1 MFRGLILLIGA
12 ALVVVPNIVCA
23 LETVR
28 VVVLPFEV
36 HSVKDLSYMETEIPG
51 IIKKHLKQ
59 AGAVV
64 VDLELPPEFSWGKM
78 ASGIDG
84 IRNLGIQGG
93 ADYVVWGSL
102 TWIGQQF
109 SMDAKLI
116 KAFGKEPPSVFFAEG
131 KSIEHLLGTVK
142 KLTDKI
148 SLRLFKRE
156 TVTEVLIA
164 GNKRIESDAIK
175 RVIKTAPGDILLA
188 KNLSDDLKAVYS
200 MGYFD
205 DIRIEAADG
214 AAGKIITFKVKEK
227 PTVRKINLKGNKRI
241 KDEDIREVLTIRT
254 GSILNINRIHDGIES
269 IKGLYREKNYHNV
282 QVAYDIQQR
291 EHNQADL
298 KFVIEEGEKVRIKS
312 IIFEGNSAYK
322 DKKLKKMMETSEKGF
337 FSWVT
342 ESGDLSREEL
352 SQDRA
357 KLAAFYHNN
366 GYIQAK
372 VGEPSIEFK
381 DNWIYITIKI
391 LEGPQFKVGNV
402 DLVGDLIFP
411 KQELLEKVK
420 IAQETFFGREV
431 VRNDVLVLTDFYS
444 DEGYAYAE
452 ITPKIHKDIDN
463 LKVDINYN
471 ITKNKQVYF
480 ETIRIS
486 GNTKTR
492 DKVIRRELKVFE
504 QELYSGRGLKRGIR
518 NLYRLDYFEDIKVDT
533 LKGSSD
539 DKMNLKID
547 VTEKATGTF
556 TFGAGYSSVEN
567 AFIEVAVTQRN
578 LFGRG
583 QTLRLTTKLG
593 GRTTKYD
600 ISFTEPWLF
609 DIPLSAGFDLYKW
622 ETDYDTYDK
631 DAVGGAVRC
640 SYPIFYHTRAYV
652 TYEYENADIK
662 DVAADASNST
672 LDLEGETV
680 VTSSLT
686 TRLGYDS
693 RNRIFNATEGQNHS
707 ISLEYSGL
715 GGDIGFTKILAE
727 TGWFIPLYKSLVGF
741 FHAETGY
748 VAEHSGKILPDWER
762 FYLGGINS
770 VRGFDWRD
778 ISPTEINRNGYLTKI
793 GGDKFIQFNVET
805 KFPLAKD
812 KGLWG
817 VVFVDAGDVYNND
830 EDLDLTDLR
839 KSTGLGVRW
848 YSPMGPLR
856 LEYGYV
862 LDPVE
867 GEERGGR
874 WEFTMGGAF

>member
-1 MFRGLILLIGA
+1 MYRGLILLISA
-12 ALVVVPNIVCA
+12 ILVIVPNIVCA

-36 HSVKDLSYMETEIPG
+36 HSVKDLSYMKAEIPG

-64 VDLELPPEFSWGKM
+64 VDSELPPEFSWGKM

-84 IRNLGIQGG
+84 IRNLGVQGG

-116 KAFGKEPPSVFFAEG
+116 KTFGKEPPSVYFAEG

-148 SLRLFKRE
+148 SKRLFKRE

-188 KNLSDDLKAVYS
+188 KNLSNDLKAVYS

-205 DIRIEAADG
+205 DIRIEATDG

-227 PTVRKINLKGNKRI
+227 PTVRKIHLKGNKQI
-241 KDEDIREVLTIRT
+241 KDEDIRKVLTVRT
-254 GSILNINRIHDGIES
+254 GSILNMNRIHDGVEQIEN
-269 IKGLYREKNYHNV
+269 LYRGKNYHNV
-282 QVAYDIQQR
+282 QVAYDVHQR

-298 KFVIEEGEKVRIKS
+298 KFVIKEGEKVRIKS
-312 IIFEGNSAYK
+312 IIFEGNSAYR
-322 DKKLKKMMETSEKGF
+322 DKKLKKMMETTEKGF
-337 FSWVT
+337 FSWIT
-342 ESGDLSREEL
+342 ESGDLSREDL
-352 SQDRA
+352 SQDTA
-357 KLAAFYHNN
+357 KLSAFYHNN

-391 LEGPQFKVGNV
+391 VEGPQFKVGYV
-402 DLVGDLIFP
+402 DLAGDLIFP
-411 KQELLEKVK
+411 KQELLEKLQ
-420 IAQETFFGREV
+420 ITQETFFNREV
-431 VRNDVLVLTDFYS
+431 VRNDVLALIDFYS

-452 ITPKIHKDIDN
+452 ATPKIEQDFDKLN
-463 LKVDINYN
+463 VN
-471 ITKNKQVYF
+471 IIYDVKKNKQVYF
-480 ETIRIS
+480 EAINIS

-533 LKGSSD
+533 LKGSAD
-539 DKMNLKID
+539 DKMILNID
-547 VTEKATGTF
+547 VTEKATGSF
-556 TFGAGYSSVEN
+556 TFGAGYSSVER
-567 AFIEVAVTQRN
+567 AFFMASIVQRN

-583 QTLRLTTKLG
+583 QTLGVRTELG

-609 DIPLSAGFDLYKW
+609 DIPLSAGFNIYKF
-622 ETDYDTYDK
+622 ERDYDTYDK
-631 DAVGGAVRC
+631 DAYGGGVRFG
-640 SYPIFYHTRAYV
+640 YPVFDYTRAYLE
-652 TYEYENADIK
+652 YEYENAELTN
-662 DVAADASNST
+662 VAVDAPSSI
-672 LDLEGETV
+672 LDLEEETV

-686 TRLGYDS
+686 TKLIYDS
-693 RNRIFNATEGQNHS
+693 KNRFFNATEGQEHR

-727 TGWFIPLYKSLVGF
+727 TGWLFPLHKNLVGF
-741 FHAETGY
+741 LHAKTGY

-762 FYLGGINS
+762 FYLGGIHS
-770 VRGFDWRD
+770 VRGYGWRD
-778 ISPTEINRNGYLTKI
+778 ISPKEINRNGYQTKV
-793 GGDKFIQFNVET
+793 GGDKFIQFNVEA

-817 VVFVDAGDVYNND
+817 VVFVDAGNVYNND

-839 KSTGLGVRW
+839 KSAGAGIRW
-848 YSPMGPLR
+848 YSPMGPIR
-856 LEYGYV
+856 IEYGYRI
-862 LDPVE
+862 DPPE
-867 GEERGGR
+867 GEGSGGR